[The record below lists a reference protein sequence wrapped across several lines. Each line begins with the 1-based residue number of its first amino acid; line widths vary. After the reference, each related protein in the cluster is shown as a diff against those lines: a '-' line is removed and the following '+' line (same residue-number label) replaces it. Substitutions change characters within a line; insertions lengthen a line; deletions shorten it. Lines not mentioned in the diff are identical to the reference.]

1 MQFLMLQNIWKIL
14 VFDILHALIFPH
26 FFTVKISVFKAKSI
40 VDVETSIEV
49 INLVLYQEN
58 VKC

>member
-1 MQFLMLQNIWKIL
+1 MLQNIWKIL